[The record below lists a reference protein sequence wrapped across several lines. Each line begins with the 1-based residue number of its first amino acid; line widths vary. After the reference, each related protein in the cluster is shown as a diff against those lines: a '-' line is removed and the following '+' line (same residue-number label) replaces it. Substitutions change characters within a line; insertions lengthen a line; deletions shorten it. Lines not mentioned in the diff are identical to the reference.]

1 MSYLVWLIVILL
13 DYKSG
18 LIALI
23 VYLTLRSILKEWIPS
38 TRNSSEI
45 SGVEVV
51 SRHGLRIPNRL
62 S

>member
-23 VYLTLRSILKEWIPS
+23 VYLTLRSILKEWIPG

-51 SRHGLRIPNRL
+51 SRHGLGIPNRL

>member
-1 MSYLVWLIVILL
+1 MSYLVWLIVILI

-18 LIALI
+18 LIGLI
-23 VYLTLRSILKEWIPS
+23 VYLTLRSILKEWIPGA
-38 TRNSSEI
+38 RSSLEI

-51 SRHGLRIPNRL
+51 PRHGLGIPNRR